1 MAQSRF
7 KIIFA
12 LFDTFP
18 EGQYSHQSLIF
29 YILTCANLLEQLVT
43 YGGLMFEDENQDGKV
58 GRLFIIRCMNKHGS
72 SLVRLRAKS
81 LMDKAKLSLCRV
93 R

>member
-1 MAQSRF
+1 
-7 KIIFA
+7 
-12 LFDTFP
+12 
-18 EGQYSHQSLIF
+18 
-29 YILTCANLLEQLVT
+29 
-43 YGGLMFEDENQDGKV
+43 MFEDENQDGKV
-58 GRLFIIRCMNKHGS
+58 GPLFIIRCMNKHGS